1 MSRRNHFR
9 LRHIVLEES
18 KEVLVVC
25 TSAITAMGIGV
36 MVKKHFPGYSA
47 KLISEDYYE
56 KLKDNL

>member
-1 MSRRNHFR
+1 M
-9 LRHIVLEES
+9 
-18 KEVLVVC
+18 VC